1 MTRSKLCHKKFPRPF
16 PSAYCWSRF
25 SAGNY
30 RAFMRFGTYRIA
42 LKYRRNLGLLI
53 FELKSLIVL
62 HEYPL
67 GMQ

>member
-1 MTRSKLCHKKFPRPF
+1 
-16 PSAYCWSRF
+16 
-25 SAGNY
+25 
-30 RAFMRFGTYRIA
+30 MRFGTYRIA